1 MKFTDTVAVAGTRR
15 REDGYLVAD
24 ARIARTG
31 IQSYLGGEVGRP
43 DMARV
48 RVYRP
53 GAEVFSR
60 ETLKSAAH
68 RPVTN
73 DHPPDL
79 VTAENWKQH
88 AVGQTG
94 DEVRGEGI
102 FLRVPLM
109 VSDASAI
116 RDIEAGK
123 RELSAGYTCEL
134 DFTPGRTPS
143 GEAYDAIQKNIRL
156 NHVAIVARGRAGAEV
171 RIGDGVPPGL
181 PVGWGAAPHDEA
193 GDQPTKETFAMTPK
207 TVTVD
212 GLSIAVS
219 DEAAAA
225 IDGLARRLAEAD
237 DRIAESA
244 AAHLATLA
252 ERDAA
257 LAARDAEIEALRA
270 GWPGMTNGGANG
282 RANGTVEDTADI
294 NARAEARANVIAAA
308 RAIARDV
315 RTDGLSDADIR
326 RAVVA
331 ARLGEA
337 AIAGRSA
344 AYIDARFDIL
354 TEDAGRASADPFAR
368 VVAGGVHTHDSA
380 SIRDRAYAGMVS
392 LLENAWKPATK
403 GTS

>member
-1 MKFTDTVAVAGTRR
+1 MNFTDTVSVAGTRR
-15 REDGYLVAD
+15 REDGSLVAD

-79 VTAENWKQH
+79 VTAENWKEH

-102 FLRVPLM
+102 YLRVPLL
-109 VSDASAI
+109 VSDAAAI

-143 GEAYDAIQKNIRL
+143 GDAYDAIQKTIRL

-171 RIGDGVPPGL
+171 RIGDGVPL
-181 PVGWGAAPHDEA
+181 PARSSWGAAPRDDA
-193 GDQPTKETFAMTPK
+193 GNSDQLNETESMTQR
-207 TVTVD
+207 TMTAD
-212 GLSIAVS
+212 GQTIAVS
-219 DEAAAA
+219 DAAAAA
-225 IDGLARRLAEAD
+225 IDRLSLQLAAAD
-237 DRIAESA
+237 DRIAEIA
-244 AAHLATLA
+244 AEHMATLA

-270 GWPGMTNGGANG
+270 GRQAAD
-282 RANGTVEDTADI
+282 RDADI
-294 NARAEARANVIAAA
+294 NARAEARAKVIAAA
-308 RAIARDV
+308 RTIARDISIE
-315 RTDGLSDADIR
+315 GLSDADIR

-354 TEDAGRASADPFAR
+354 AEDAGRAADDPFAR

-392 LLENAWKPATK
+392 LLETAWKPIPK
-403 GTS
+403 GA